1 VKALAGLA
9 LGAACAAF
17 IACAAAPNK
26 SATPSAAAPPTAM
39 ETSAPRAEIERLDR
53 EIAQQL
59 AELGL
64 PTSQPPACAAGGCSG
79 PTAEMMS
86 SGVLPPSADATCKP
100 APTEQ
105 CQSSCKFS
113 DSICDNAKRIC
124 VLANDLGGNDAFANE
139 KCARGTESCQK
150 SREKCCGCM

>member
-1 VKALAGLA
+1 MKIFAGLA

-17 IACAAAPNK
+17 IACAAAPTK
-26 SATPSAAAPPTAM
+26 SPASAAAPPVAAM
-39 ETSAPRAEIERLDR
+39 ERPTQRAEIERLDR
-53 EIAQQL
+53 EIEQEL

-64 PTSQPPACAAGGCSG
+64 PTSQPPACAAGGCSA

-86 SGVLPPSADATCKP
+86 SGVQPPSADPTCKP
-100 APTEQ
+100 AATET

-113 DSICDNAKRIC
+113 DSICENAKRIC
-124 VLANDLGGNDAFANE
+124 ILADELGGNDGFANE